1 MWPMIGNVM
10 EQKLQGKLKESGD
23 SSLFDIQSSRS
34 SSAKFDF
41 VTGQLTCLYYGIIPR
56 PPRLMFA

>member
-1 MWPMIGNVM
+1 M